1 MPQVK
6 DFLDDARSLEREDFI
21 LRHPEACLVVR
32 TAEGGGDPRREY
44 SSTLKLE
51 INPQTREVR
60 VAPIPPAPTDA
71 VLLLKKGD
79 RSDFAG
85 KILVGRTE
93 TNDVVVSDLTVSKHH
108 AFFRWEADDAC
119 VLMDTESTNG
129 TRVNGALLAAR
140 QSHRLYD
147 GDEVAFGDVK
157 FTFYTA
163 GGFFDLLRSLS
174 AIR

>member
-6 DFLDDARSLEREDFI
+6 DFLDDARSLEREAFI
-21 LRHPEACLVVR
+21 SRYPEACLVPR

-51 INPQTREVR
+51 INPKTQEVR
-60 VAPIPPAPTDA
+60 VAPMPPAPTDA
-71 VLLLKKGD
+71 VIPLKKGD

-108 AFFRWEADDAC
+108 AFFRWENEDAC

-129 TRVNGALLAAR
+129 TRVNGALLEAR
-140 QSHRLYD
+140 KARRLYD
-147 GDEVAFGDVK
+147 GDEVAFGDMK

-163 GGFFDLLRSLS
+163 GGFYDLLRSLS